1 MSSIRSFRPRVE
13 RLEDR
18 DVPST
23 FTVSNLNDSGTG
35 SLRSAVA
42 LANAHGSPDA
52 IAFKVGMEGAIVLT
66 GGEIAITDS
75 LTMSGPGAAKLA
87 VSGNFNGRI
96 FNINGG
102 AAGADLTVALKGLE
116 LRHGLLGAGLGG
128 GALCSAEHL
137 TLTGMR
143 FTLN

>member
-1 MSSIRSFRPRVE
+1 MSALRSFRPRVE
-13 RLEDR
+13 SLEDR

-23 FTVSNLNDSGTG
+23 FTVSNLNDSGAG

-42 LANAHGSPDA
+42 LANGHAGPDT
-52 IAFKVGMEGAIVLT
+52 IAFKLGMEGTIVLT

-75 LTMSGPGAAKLA
+75 LTVSGPGANKIA

-96 FNINGG
+96 FNISGG

-116 LRHGLLGAGLGG
+116 LRHGLVSGIVGG
-128 GALCSAEHL
+128 GSLYSSEHL
-137 TLTGMR
+137 T
-143 FTLN
+143 